1 MRDQVRISV
10 SGGGEPK
17 DLARGTSTIAEEA
30 VDQLQ
35 ENEKLVAG
43 EICLH
48 CLQSLSKKGFFPRFL
63 G

>member
-43 EICLH
+43 EL
-48 CLQSLSKKGFFPRFL
+48 CLQSLSKKGFSQLP
-63 G
+63 GVAG

>member
-10 SGGGEPK
+10 SGEPK

-35 ENEKLVAG
+35 ENEKLVA
-43 EICLH
+43 EFTETWEEKVRRADSIR
-48 CLQSLSKKGFFPRFL
+48 QQR
-63 G
+63 

>member
-1 MRDQVRISV
+1 MPIVLIPGASGGQLRDQVRISV
-10 SGGGEPK
+10 SGEPK

-43 EICLH
+43 ESPLC
-48 CLQSLSKKGFFPRFL
+48 
-63 G
+63 